1 MNELRRK
8 MKCIDGHCYSVSC
21 KGFLRVIK
29 EAGVSVIQ
37 AIRTLVWS
45 NIVEKVHK
53 CVASS
58 SPTLAFIA
66 VFIIL
71 FCLALQASMV
81 LSSAGLIIL
90 HTLQSVPV
98 VSWKPTC
105 LTAR

>member
-1 MNELRRK
+1 

-53 CVASS
+53 YVAR
-58 SPTLAFIA
+58 
-66 VFIIL
+66 
-71 FCLALQASMV
+71 ALLQLP
-81 LSSAGLIIL
+81 LS
-90 HTLQSVPV
+90 QSLSYFFV
-98 VSWKPTC
+98 
-105 LTAR
+105 